1 MQEILTK
8 RPQVI
13 LVGNGLILSFGS
25 DPSSWVE
32 LMEKLTVEHYRNK
45 ISISGLPNTL
55 QIILRTDGAVNGT
68 LKDNKA
74 ELMGKPV
81 SSELAGRIKSIY
93 AMKPDHILT
102 TNYSYEIE
110 AAAIGKK
117 SISENAIAD
126 MQKHTSEVKRCEG
139 QYMIHTYNEAAGIPV
154 WHIHGEA
161 RKTKSIILGHYWYGT
176 LLSKYKTIMD
186 KRRTEYKENDKN
198 GVYKVKSWLDAMVMG
213 DVYVLGFGFD
223 VSEID
228 MWWLLNRKRHEFSER
243 KGKLYFYSNDDSGK
257 FNEKEELLKVC
268 GAEVIHCNELPMP
281 GDLSSNKFA
290 NYNDAALMDIK
301 NKIRVNRQ

>member
-1 MQEILTK
+1 MQEILTN

-13 LVGNGLILSFGS
+13 LLGNGLIRSFGS

-32 LMEKLTVEHYRNK
+32 LMEKLTVERYRNK
-45 ISISGLPNTL
+45 ISVSGLPNAL
-55 QIILRTDGAVNGT
+55 QIILRTDGAVNGI

-74 ELMGKPV
+74 ELMGEPV
-81 SSELAGRIKSIY
+81 SPELAERIKSIY
-93 AMKPDHILT
+93 PMKPDHILT

-110 AAAIGKK
+110 AAAIGRK
-117 SISENAIAD
+117 SISENMISN
-126 MQKHTSEVKRCEG
+126 MQKHTSEVDRCEG
-139 QYMIHTYNEAAGIPV
+139 QYMIHTYIDAAGIPV

-161 RKTKSIILGHYWYGT
+161 RKIQSIVLGHYWYGT
-176 LLSKYKTIMD
+176 LLSKYLTIMD
-186 KRRTEYKENDKN
+186 KRRSEYKDNDKD
-198 GVYKVKSWLDAMVMG
+198 GVYKVKSWLDAVVMG
-213 DVYVLGFGFD
+213 DVYVLGFDFD

-228 MWWLLNRKRHEFSER
+228 LWWLLNRKRHEFSER
-243 KGKLYFYSNDDSGK
+243 KGKLYFYSNDDSGN

-281 GDLSSNKFA
+281 GTLSSNKYA
-290 NYNDAALMDIK
+290 NYHDAALMDIE